1 MKVSIQDLKQYREER
16 KQIKEALSPENRN
29 FW

>member
-1 MKVSIQDLKQYREER
+1 MKERFQELKDYRQER
-16 KQIKEALSPENRN
+16 KEIKEALSDDNRN

>member
-1 MKVSIQDLKQYREER
+1 MLGFEKLSNYRRDR
-16 KQIKEALSPENRN
+16 KEVKKLLSEENRN

>member
-1 MKVSIQDLKQYREER
+1 MKLSIKNLRDYRQER
-16 KQIKEALSPENRN
+16 KQIKEALSEENRN

>member
-1 MKVSIQDLKQYREER
+1 MNLADELRNYRTDR
-16 KQIKEALSPENRN
+16 KHIRWLLSEENRN